1 VIAYL
6 DCFSGI
12 SGDKTLSALI
22 DAGAD
27 EGAIRTALETL
38 DVSGW
43 DLRIFADLRGGL
55 ACTRIEV
62 TASGD
67 QPHRTWL
74 QIRDLLEK
82 ADLPVEVAS
91 TAISVFSE
99 LAQAEAKAHGVP
111 LDEVHFHEVG
121 AIDSIVDVVG
131 VAAALHSLSVD
142 EIVCSPISVGS
153 GTVETAHGVLPVP
166 APATA
171 ILLEGAQIVPGQS
184 TGELTTPTGA
194 AFIRTLCTSFGTV
207 PAMTVTACGH
217 GGGSRE
223 LPIPNILRVILG
235 ERSAKAPTERVTVLE
250 TAVDHLSA
258 EQIAFAVDEVR
269 EHGALDAWLSPIVMK
284 KGRLGTSVTVL
295 CELTDADRL
304 AALIMSETGTLGIR
318 RSIMERYVADRR
330 VETIETP
337 FGEVRF
343 KIGMLDG
350 EETLRPEFDD
360 CARIARK
367 QGIPLREVV
376 RIVTQEVVG
385 GS

>member
-1 VIAYL
+1 
-6 DCFSGI
+6 
-12 SGDKTLSALI
+12 
-22 DAGAD
+22 
-27 EGAIRTALETL
+27 
-38 DVSGW
+38 
-43 DLRIFADLRGGL
+43 
-55 ACTRIEV
+55 
-62 TASGD
+62 
-67 QPHRTWL
+67 
-74 QIRDLLEK
+74 
-82 ADLPVEVAS
+82 
-91 TAISVFSE
+91 
-99 LAQAEAKAHGVP
+99 
-111 LDEVHFHEVG
+111 
-121 AIDSIVDVVG
+121 
-131 VAAALHSLSVD
+131 
-142 EIVCSPISVGS
+142 
-153 GTVETAHGVLPVP
+153 
-166 APATA
+166 
-171 ILLEGAQIVPGQS
+171 
-184 TGELTTPTGA
+184 
-194 AFIRTLCTSFGTV
+194 
-207 PAMTVTACGH
+207 
-217 GGGSRE
+217 
-223 LPIPNILRVILG
+223 VILG